1 MENFFGNQGSLRK
14 ADPAFIFGTA
24 HRVLFKLNR
33 EPFVSNAAASTV
45 RVVQERIYNLVSFSH
60 SWVDQ
65 SIWERVA
72 NITIDPS
79 GNSAVASF
87 FPLIRYFVGDIA
99 CGIVTGQDFM
109 TNNPNFLLDL
119 FTFDASFKELFVGL
133 PWWFPGMAP
142 AYAARSRLIQAVR
155 EHQEAL
161 YAVWEDRD
169 PGSGWGDMLDV
180 SNVMLER
187 AKVWR
192 SICAEPDLFSTS
204 DLSIV
209 WALNVNANQIVFWAL
224 WHIFQDPTLCCEIR
238 AEIAPYATLSSV
250 HSDLPIKEPPKLTI
264 NLDGLLHKCPL
275 LKATYFETLRLEAQS
290 ISYKAVLES
299 FTVTE
304 SAEDAALDGKSQ
316 PQTYKFK
323 KGSYICIPHGV
334 HQMDDRYW
342 KDPKRFNPRRFFVSV
357 DKRTDKKDESD
368 DDDEK
373 EGLSAEN
380 TTAVDMGTMHVFG
393 GGMSMCKGRNF
404 AEREVLTF
412 VAAVLTS
419 WDVEPADGTGRWTDP
434 GRLWGSGT
442 FVPRRDV
449 RVRIRRRGV

>member
-33 EPFVSNAAASTV
+33 EPFVSDAAASTV

-368 DDDEK
+368 DDEK